1 MLKQKQVEQ
10 ALHLLH
16 KDADV
21 PMVTL
26 PPPLQKLT
34 PDDWVLLQAMLY
46 ELLQEREES
55 ELH

>member
-1 MLKQKQVEQ
+1 MLTQEEVEQ

-26 PPPLQKLT
+26 PPPLQELT
-34 PDDWVLLQAMLY
+34 PDDWLLLQAMLWQ
-46 ELLQEREES
+46 LLQEREES
-55 ELH
+55 LLQ